1 MEIKARGI
9 DGFLAKPPSGV
20 VAVLIHGEDA
30 GLVRER
36 ADMLARTI
44 VPDPHDPF
52 RLADIEA
59 GDLAGDPARL
69 MDEAAAISMMGG
81 RRVIRVR
88 RAGDSL
94 APQFSDFFKS
104 PIGDALFILE
114 AAILPKRSNLR
125 QAFEGSDRAASIACY
140 NDNDEAISDLI
151 MSTLRAHHLTIEPQA
166 MELLIRNLGGDRLA
180 SRGELEKLILY
191 LGPSARTVTRDDVL
205 ACASDTTETEMD
217 DIVDAAASGDTAL
230 LDRLLAKAFS
240 TQTSAVAIV
249 RAAQSHITRLHLLT
263 AQAQRGGQLD
273 SLVRGLKPGLPY
285 PRIDRVIR
293 QARNLSPQKLGEM
306 IQMLNDAEIG
316 TKTTGLPDE
325 AIAAR
330 ALMGIALRAR
340 GR

>member
-9 DGFLAKPPSGV
+9 DSFLAHPPKTV

-36 ADMLARTI
+36 ADQLARAI

-52 RLADIEA
+52 RLADLEA
-59 GDLAGDPARL
+59 SDLTSDAARL

-94 APQFSDFFKS
+94 AALFTDFFKS
-104 PIGDALFILE
+104 PIGDALFVLE

-125 QAFEGSDRAASIACY
+125 QAFEGSDRAAAIACY
-140 NDNDEAISDLI
+140 NDNDEAVSDLI
-151 MSTLRAHHLTIEPQA
+151 MSTLRAHQLTIEPSA

-191 LGPSARTVTRDDVL
+191 LGPKARVVSRDDVL

-217 DIVDAAASGDTAL
+217 DIVDAAASGDTAT

-240 TQTSAVAIV
+240 TQTSAVMIV
-249 RAAQSHITRLHLLT
+249 RAAQTHITRLHLLT
-263 AQAQRGGQLD
+263 AQVQRGGQIE

-293 QARNLSPQKLGEM
+293 QARNLNPQKLGEM

-330 ALMGIALRAR
+330 ALMGIAMRAK